1 MKIIT
6 YLQENF
12 ELDDG
17 FGGQYQRVILAYLYA
32 CFNKRKFLRSKL
44 FFNKRNV
51 NLFYVN
57 KFTKIFNFIGKQ
69 KELDINKSNKKFH
82 NNEFPKNKNKILNIS
97 FKKSQLFLR
106 KVTIAENKK
115 IFLNFRKKFWKF
127 NNIFRTQDTHI
138 VIHIRNFRKKYDTI
152 YGIES
157 ITYQLY
163 DTDYKLPTYN
173 KIFFNKWYIS
183 LVKEIIK
190 KNNLKYKKF
199 KIILCSVGKPECF
212 IDLINGLKSLGKVEL
227 CLNKDDFSTF
237 MLMINAKY
245 LILAHSS
252 FSYLASLIN
261 NGEKYIRNQ
270 FRHPLPFDVKII
282 KDYKLLKINYLSY
295 LYFEFL
301 KNFLKLRIKIKL
313 IKSKF

>member
-1 MKIIT
+1 METIT

-57 KFTKIFNFIGKQ
+57 KFTKIFNFIGKE
-69 KELDINKSNKKFH
+69 KKLIIDKSNKKFYK
-82 NNEFPKNKNKILNIS
+82 NKFVKNKNKILNIS
-97 FKKSQLFLR
+97 FKKSQLFLSNL
-106 KVTIAENKK
+106 TTLENKK
-115 IFLNFRKKFWKF
+115 IFLNFRKKFWKS
-127 NNIFRTQDTHI
+127 NNIFRTHDNCI
-138 VIHIRNFRKKYDTI
+138 VIHIRNFRKKYDSI
-152 YGIES
+152 YGVES

-163 DTDYKLPTYN
+163 DYDYKLPTYN

-190 KNNLKYKKF
+190 KKNLKGKKL
-199 KIILCSVGKPECF
+199 KIILCSVGKQECF
-212 IDLINGLKSLGKVEL
+212 IDLISGLKSFGKVEL
-227 CLNKDDFSTF
+227 YLNKDDFSTF

-261 NGEKYIRNQ
+261 TGEKYIRNQ
-270 FRHPLPFDVKII
+270 FRHPLPFDVQII
-282 KDYKLLKINYLSY
+282 KDYKLLKINYLLY

-301 KNFLKLRIKIKL
+301 KILLKLRIKFKL
-313 IKSKF
+313 I